1 MRPLTHRRALG
12 FTIVWGLLLGVCVAA
27 RAQATTPLGE
37 LMLYGMRLKGASA
50 ESFITAALKAGAA
63 PLAQRS
69 DEPPSFDTRAAG
81 VPGLQRLTVVSDA
94 TGLVS
99 AQFVIK
105 PYGQENEAL
114 RQLLVSKYG
123 LAPETVTEWFSEGR
137 EGWLSAQELVGAKL
151 ATEIIADPS
160 DVIDVAKI
168 KDMIGIDVS
177 GDTVTIRAAT
187 THYDVAQS
195 DAVQKAIPALAH
207 LASMIGDPA
216 VRHRGTIGGSLANN
230 DPAAD
235 YPAAVLA
242 VAFIVTSVIMIWVVP
257 SFKSV
262 FESFGAELP
271 LPTLMVI
278 WMSDRFVEYW
288 YLLFGSLTLGGV
300 LFVRTWKHSPALQA
314 ATDRLLLRLPVFGEV
329 VRKAVIA
336 RWTRTLSTMFAAGV
350 PLVESLD
357 SVGGASGN
365 AVYLDATQRIGA
377 AVRSGTSLTIAMQQ
391 TQVFPSMVTQMVA
404 IGEESGALDQ
414 MLRKVAEFYEDEVDA
429 AVASLA
435 SLMEPVIMVFLGG
448 LIGGLVIAMYL
459 PIFKLGSVV

>member
-1 MRPLTHRRALG
+1 MAIATPSRTSKPANNESVFVWEGKDKSGR
-12 FTIVWGLLLGVCVAA
+12 IV
-27 RAQATTPLGE
+27 QGE
-37 LMLYGMRLKGASA
+37 LRAVSSASA
-50 ESFITAALKAGAA
+50 SANLRRQGVLTTRIKKKKIGRAKRISEKDICFFTRQ
-63 PLAQRS
+63 LA
-69 DEPPSFDTRAAG
+69 TMIKAG
-81 VPGLQRLTVVSDA
+81 VPLLQAFDIVARGHANASVSRLLLDIRGDVETGTSLAQAFRRYPQYFDA
-94 TGLVS
+94 LFCNLV
-99 AQFVIK
+99 AAGEQAGIL
-105 PYGQENEAL
+105 ED
-114 RQLLVSKYG
+114 LL
-123 LAPETVTEWFSEGR
+123 AR
-137 EGWLSAQELVGAKL
+137 L
-151 ATEIIADPS
+151 ATYKEKTLAIKS
-160 DVIDVAKI
+160 KI
-168 KDMIGIDVS
+168 RG
-177 GDTVTIRAAT
+177 
-187 THYDVAQS
+187 
-195 DAVQKAIPALAH
+195 ALF
-207 LASMIGDPA
+207 
-216 VRHRGTIGGSLANN
+216 
-230 DPAAD
+230 

-314 ATDRLLLRLPVFGEV
+314 AIDRLLLRLPVFGEV

>member
-1 MRPLTHRRALG
+1 MAIATPSRNSKPANNESVFVWEGKDKSGR
-12 FTIVWGLLLGVCVAA
+12 IV
-27 RAQATTPLGE
+27 QGE
-37 LMLYGMRLKGASA
+37 LRAASSANASA
-50 ESFITAALKAGAA
+50 SLRRQGVLTTRIKKKKIGRAKRISEKDICFFTRQLATMLKAGVPLLQAFDIVA
-63 PLAQRS
+63 RGHANASVSRLLLDIRGDVETGTSLAQAFRRY
-69 DEPPSFDTRAAG
+69 PQYFDALFCNLVAAG
-81 VPGLQRLTVVSDA
+81 EQAGILED
-94 TGLVS
+94 
-99 AQFVIK
+99 
-105 PYGQENEAL
+105 
-114 RQLLVSKYG
+114 LL
-123 LAPETVTEWFSEGR
+123 AR
-137 EGWLSAQELVGAKL
+137 L
-151 ATEIIADPS
+151 ATYKEKTLAIKS
-160 DVIDVAKI
+160 KI
-168 KDMIGIDVS
+168 RG
-177 GDTVTIRAAT
+177 
-187 THYDVAQS
+187 
-195 DAVQKAIPALAH
+195 ALF
-207 LASMIGDPA
+207 
-216 VRHRGTIGGSLANN
+216 
-230 DPAAD
+230 

-288 YLLFGSLTLGGV
+288 YLLFGSLTIGGA

-365 AVYLDATQRIGA
+365 AMYRDATQRIGA
-377 AVRSGTSLTIAMQQ
+377 AVRSGTSLTIAMHQ

>member
-1 MRPLTHRRALG
+1 M
-12 FTIVWGLLLGVCVAA
+12 TIASPSRTSKPANNESVFVWEGKDKSGRIV
-27 RAQATTPLGE
+27 QGE
-37 LMLYGMRLKGASA
+37 LRAVSSASA
-50 ESFITAALKAGAA
+50 SANLRRQGVLTTRIKKKKIGRAKRISEKDICFFTRQ
-63 PLAQRS
+63 LA
-69 DEPPSFDTRAAG
+69 TMIKAG
-81 VPGLQRLTVVSDA
+81 VPLLQAFDIVARGHANASVSRLLLDIRGDVETGTSLAQAFRRYPQYFDA
-94 TGLVS
+94 LFCNLV
-99 AQFVIK
+99 AAGEQAGIL
-105 PYGQENEAL
+105 ED
-114 RQLLVSKYG
+114 LL
-123 LAPETVTEWFSEGR
+123 AR
-137 EGWLSAQELVGAKL
+137 L
-151 ATEIIADPS
+151 ATYKEKTLAIKS
-160 DVIDVAKI
+160 KI
-168 KDMIGIDVS
+168 RG
-177 GDTVTIRAAT
+177 
-187 THYDVAQS
+187 
-195 DAVQKAIPALAH
+195 ALF
-207 LASMIGDPA
+207 
-216 VRHRGTIGGSLANN
+216 
-230 DPAAD
+230 

>member
-1 MRPLTHRRALG
+1 MAIASPSRTSKTASNESVFVWEGKDKSGR
-12 FTIVWGLLLGVCVAA
+12 IVQGEL
-27 RAQATTPLGE
+27 RAQSS
-37 LMLYGMRLKGASA
+37 ASA
-50 ESFITAALKAGAA
+50 SASLRRQGVMTTRIKKKKIGRAKRISEKDICFFTRQLATMLKAGVPLLQAFDIVA
-63 PLAQRS
+63 RGHANASVSRLLLDIRGDVETGTSLAQAFRRY
-69 DEPPSFDTRAAG
+69 PQYFDALFCNLITAG
-81 VPGLQRLTVVSDA
+81 EQAGILED
-94 TGLVS
+94 
-99 AQFVIK
+99 
-105 PYGQENEAL
+105 
-114 RQLLVSKYG
+114 LL
-123 LAPETVTEWFSEGR
+123 AR
-137 EGWLSAQELVGAKL
+137 L
-151 ATEIIADPS
+151 ATYKEKTLAIKS
-160 DVIDVAKI
+160 KI
-168 KDMIGIDVS
+168 RG
-177 GDTVTIRAAT
+177 
-187 THYDVAQS
+187 
-195 DAVQKAIPALAH
+195 ALF
-207 LASMIGDPA
+207 
-216 VRHRGTIGGSLANN
+216 
-230 DPAAD
+230 

-288 YLLFGSLTLGGV
+288 YLLFGSIAVGGV
-300 LFVRTWKHSPALQA
+300 LFIRAWKRSPAMQA
-314 ATDRLLLRLPVFGEV
+314 ATDRLLLRLPVFGDV

-377 AVRSGTSLTIAMQQ
+377 AVRSGTSLTMAMQQ

>member
-1 MRPLTHRRALG
+1 MAIASPSRTSKTANNEFVFVWEGKDKSGR
-12 FTIVWGLLLGVCVAA
+12 IVQGEL
-27 RAQATTPLGE
+27 RAQSS
-37 LMLYGMRLKGASA
+37 ASA
-50 ESFITAALKAGAA
+50 SASLRRQGVMTTRIKKKKIGRAKRISEKDICFFTRQLATMLKAGVPLLQAFDIVA
-63 PLAQRS
+63 RGHANASVSRLLLDIRGDVETGTSLAQAFRRY
-69 DEPPSFDTRAAG
+69 PQYFDALFCNLIAAG
-81 VPGLQRLTVVSDA
+81 EQAGILED
-94 TGLVS
+94 
-99 AQFVIK
+99 
-105 PYGQENEAL
+105 
-114 RQLLVSKYG
+114 LL
-123 LAPETVTEWFSEGR
+123 AR
-137 EGWLSAQELVGAKL
+137 L
-151 ATEIIADPS
+151 ATYKEKTLAIKS
-160 DVIDVAKI
+160 KI
-168 KDMIGIDVS
+168 RG
-177 GDTVTIRAAT
+177 
-187 THYDVAQS
+187 
-195 DAVQKAIPALAH
+195 ALF
-207 LASMIGDPA
+207 
-216 VRHRGTIGGSLANN
+216 
-230 DPAAD
+230 

-288 YLLFGSLTLGGV
+288 YLLFGSMAVGGV
-300 LFVRTWKHSPALQA
+300 LFIRAWKRSPAMQA
-314 ATDRLLLRLPVFGEV
+314 ATDRLLLRLPVFGDV

-377 AVRSGTSLTIAMQQ
+377 AVRSGTSLTMAMQQ

>member
-1 MRPLTHRRALG
+1 MTTASPSRTSKTANNESVFVWEGKDKSGR
-12 FTIVWGLLLGVCVAA
+12 IV
-27 RAQATTPLGE
+27 QGE
-37 LMLYGMRLKGASA
+37 LRAVSSASA
-50 ESFITAALKAGAA
+50 SASLRRQGVLTTRIKKKKIGRAKRISEKDICFFTRQLATMLKAGVPLLQAFDIVA
-63 PLAQRS
+63 RGHANASVSRLLLDIRGDVETGTSLAQAFRRY
-69 DEPPSFDTRAAG
+69 PQYFDALFCNLVAAG
-81 VPGLQRLTVVSDA
+81 EQAGILED
-94 TGLVS
+94 
-99 AQFVIK
+99 
-105 PYGQENEAL
+105 
-114 RQLLVSKYG
+114 LL
-123 LAPETVTEWFSEGR
+123 AR
-137 EGWLSAQELVGAKL
+137 L
-151 ATEIIADPS
+151 ATYKEKTLAIKS
-160 DVIDVAKI
+160 KI
-168 KDMIGIDVS
+168 RG
-177 GDTVTIRAAT
+177 
-187 THYDVAQS
+187 
-195 DAVQKAIPALAH
+195 ALF
-207 LASMIGDPA
+207 
-216 VRHRGTIGGSLANN
+216 
-230 DPAAD
+230 

-288 YLLFGSLTLGGV
+288 YLLFGSLTIGGV

>member
-1 MRPLTHRRALG
+1 MAIATPSRTSKPANNESV
-12 FTIVWGLLLGVCVAA
+12 FVWEGKDKSGRVV
-27 RAQATTPLGE
+27 QGE
-37 LMLYGMRLKGASA
+37 LRAASSASA
-50 ESFITAALKAGAA
+50 SASLRRQGVLTTRIKKKKIGRTKRISEKDICFFTRQLATMLKAGVPLLQAFDIVA
-63 PLAQRS
+63 RGHANASVSRLLLDIRGDVETGTSLAQAFRRY
-69 DEPPSFDTRAAG
+69 PQYFDALFCNLVAAG
-81 VPGLQRLTVVSDA
+81 EQAGILED
-94 TGLVS
+94 
-99 AQFVIK
+99 
-105 PYGQENEAL
+105 
-114 RQLLVSKYG
+114 LL
-123 LAPETVTEWFSEGR
+123 AR
-137 EGWLSAQELVGAKL
+137 L
-151 ATEIIADPS
+151 ATYKEKTLAIKS
-160 DVIDVAKI
+160 KI
-168 KDMIGIDVS
+168 RG
-177 GDTVTIRAAT
+177 
-187 THYDVAQS
+187 
-195 DAVQKAIPALAH
+195 ALF
-207 LASMIGDPA
+207 
-216 VRHRGTIGGSLANN
+216 
-230 DPAAD
+230 

-288 YLLFGSLTLGGV
+288 YLLFGSLAIGGV

>member
-1 MRPLTHRRALG
+1 MAIASPSRTSKTVNNESVFVWEGKDKSGR
-12 FTIVWGLLLGVCVAA
+12 IV
-27 RAQATTPLGE
+27 QGE
-37 LMLYGMRLKGASA
+37 LRAVSSASA
-50 ESFITAALKAGAA
+50 SASLRRQGVMTTRIKKKKIGRPKRISEKDICFFTRQLATMLKAGVPLLQAFDIVA
-63 PLAQRS
+63 RGHANASVSRLLLDIRGDVETGTSLAQAFRRY
-69 DEPPSFDTRAAG
+69 PQYFDALFCNLIAAG
-81 VPGLQRLTVVSDA
+81 EQAGILED
-94 TGLVS
+94 
-99 AQFVIK
+99 
-105 PYGQENEAL
+105 
-114 RQLLVSKYG
+114 LL
-123 LAPETVTEWFSEGR
+123 AR
-137 EGWLSAQELVGAKL
+137 L
-151 ATEIIADPS
+151 ATYKEKTLAIKS
-160 DVIDVAKI
+160 KI
-168 KDMIGIDVS
+168 RG
-177 GDTVTIRAAT
+177 
-187 THYDVAQS
+187 
-195 DAVQKAIPALAH
+195 ALF
-207 LASMIGDPA
+207 
-216 VRHRGTIGGSLANN
+216 
-230 DPAAD
+230 

-288 YLLFGSLTLGGV
+288 YLLFGSIGIGGA
-300 LFVRTWKHSPALQA
+300 FFIRAWKRSPALQA
-314 ATDRLLLRLPVFGEV
+314 ATDRLLLRLPIFGDV

-365 AVYLDATQRIGA
+365 AAYLDATQRIGA

>member
-1 MRPLTHRRALG
+1 MTTATPSRTSKTTNNESIFVWEGKDKSGR
-12 FTIVWGLLLGVCVAA
+12 IV
-27 RAQATTPLGE
+27 QGE
-37 LMLYGMRLKGASA
+37 LRAPSSASA
-50 ESFITAALKAGAA
+50 NASLRRQGVLTTRIKKKKIARTKRISEKDICFFTRQ
-63 PLAQRS
+63 LA
-69 DEPPSFDTRAAG
+69 TMIKAG
-81 VPGLQRLTVVSDA
+81 VPLLQAFEIVARGHANASVSRLLLDIRADVETGTSLAQAFRRYPQYFDA
-94 TGLVS
+94 LFCNLINAGEQAGIL
-99 AQFVIK
+99 
-105 PYGQENEAL
+105 ED
-114 RQLLVSKYG
+114 LL
-123 LAPETVTEWFSEGR
+123 AR
-137 EGWLSAQELVGAKL
+137 L
-151 ATEIIADPS
+151 ATYKEKTLAIKS
-160 DVIDVAKI
+160 KI
-168 KDMIGIDVS
+168 RG
-177 GDTVTIRAAT
+177 
-187 THYDVAQS
+187 
-195 DAVQKAIPALAH
+195 ALF
-207 LASMIGDPA
+207 
-216 VRHRGTIGGSLANN
+216 
-230 DPAAD
+230 
-235 YPAAVLA
+235 YPAAVMA

-288 YLLFGSLTLGGV
+288 YLLFGGMAIGATL
-300 LFVRTWKHSPALQA
+300 FIRAWKRSPSLQA
-314 ATDRLLLRLPVFGEV
+314 TTDRWLLRLPVFGEV

-357 SVGGASGN
+357 SVGCASGN
-365 AVYLDATQRIGA
+365 AVYLDATQRISS
-377 AVRSGTSLTIAMQQ
+377 AVRSGTSLTMAMQH